1 MTPARRLRTALAV
14 AALAGAAPATAQ
26 DAFEI
31 QVYDSETAR
40 AGEPGLEMHLN
51 YFLEGTTTP
60 SPEGEVPTN
69 HLTHITFEPHIGV
82 TDWWELGLYLQF
94 ALRPDGGF
102 DTGGVKF
109 RSKWRLTEPL
119 GPIKLALNVEI
130 ARVSKLYEAAGWGGE
145 LRPIVDA
152 RFGRLYLAANPIVSF
167 AFAGPDAWK
176 PVLEPA
182 FKASVD
188 VVGPVALGL
197 EEYSS
202 FGVIGDWLPPSEQT
216 HRLFAVVD
224 VVAGVV
230 AVNFGVGYGFVGPEK
245 WIMKAVI
252 TLTPPAP
259 ASPAGAE
266 R

>member
-1 MTPARRLRTALAV
+1 MTTARELPSLLVTAALLATTPAV
-14 AALAGAAPATAQ
+14 AQ

-51 YFLEGTTTP
+51 YFAEGTTTP

-82 TDWWELGLYLQF
+82 TDWWELGMYLQF
-94 ALRPDGGF
+94 ALRPDGGL
-102 DTGGVKF
+102 DSGGIKL
-109 RSKWRLTEPL
+109 RSKWRLVEPL
-119 GPIKLALNVEI
+119 GPFKLALNIEL
-130 ARVSKLYEAAGWGGE
+130 ARVSKRYEADGWGGE

-152 RFGRLYLAANPIVSF
+152 RFGPLYLSANPIVAFS
-167 AFAGPDAWK
+167 FAGPDAWK

-182 FKASVD
+182 FKASID
-188 VVGPVALGL
+188 VVSPVALGL
-197 EEYSS
+197 EEYSG

-216 HRLFAVVD
+216 HRLFAVID
-224 VVAGVV
+224 VVAGVF

-245 WIMKAVI
+245 WIVKAVI

-259 ASPAGAE
+259 AGAE